1 MSLRRR
7 SYLAEAIKKG
17 ALRKTGIPGL
27 SYRIDSKGSKKYLA
41 IVHDKTGHSV
51 TPFREALDSPTKVLK
66 EVVALL
72 KSKYRDMD
80 WTVDLT
86 DPKLK
91 SSLVRAA
98 HISLELGEIFRKH
111 EVELIKYT
119 AAMKAKGFA

>member
-1 MSLRRR
+1 MGLRRR
-7 SYLAEAIKKG
+7 TYLSEAIKKG

-41 IVHDKTGHSV
+41 IVHDKTGHNV
-51 TPFREALDSPTKVLK
+51 TPFRDALDSPTKVLK

-86 DPKLK
+86 K
-91 SSLVRAA
+91 SKPDLIRAA
-98 HISLELGEIFRKH
+98 RISLEMGEIFRQH
-111 EVELIKYT
+111 EVELLKYR
-119 AAMKAKGFA
+119 AAMKRKGFA

>member
-1 MSLRRR
+1 MGLRRR
-7 SYLAEAIKKG
+7 GYLAEAIKKG
-17 ALRKTGIPGL
+17 PLKKTGIPGL
-27 SYRIDSKGSKKYLA
+27 SYRIDSEGSKKRLA
-41 IVHDKTGHSV
+41 IVHDKTGHDI

-72 KSKYRDMD
+72 RSKYRDMD

-91 SSLVRAA
+91 PILLRAA
-98 HISLELGEIFRKH
+98 HISLELGEIFRRH
-111 EVELIKYT
+111 DTEMIKYT